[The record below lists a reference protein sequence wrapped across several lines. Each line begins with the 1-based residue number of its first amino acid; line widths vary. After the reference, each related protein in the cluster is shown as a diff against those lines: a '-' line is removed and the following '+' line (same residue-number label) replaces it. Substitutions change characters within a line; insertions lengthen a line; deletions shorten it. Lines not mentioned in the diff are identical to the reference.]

1 MFFSDEENS
10 ASRNFIVTAAI
21 WLVVGMAMGFTGAV
35 EFVAP
40 DASSGIPQVT
50 FSRIRPAHINTVAF
64 GWLSMANIGIVLYI
78 VPTLT
83 KVKLHSERL
92 ANFICLV
99 WNLVILVGGLCI
111 LNGYTEGREYAEYP
125 IPIDI
130 CVFVGLI
137 TLSFNVYMT
146 AMKRKVKKLYVSMW
160 YILGAFFWMP
170 LVYFIG
176 NRTFIRLEGL
186 NDAIVNWFYG
196 HNILGMW
203 FTTLGVGIAYYMIPK
218 LTGRPLWSHSLS
230 MLGFW
235 TIAFFYAPT
244 GTHHILQSPVP
255 EWLKA
260 LAVVF
265 SVALVIPVITVLT
278 NFFMTMKGAWWQI
291 ANNLPLRFVLTGAV
305 CYFLTCI
312 QGPFQAT
319 RAVNWYIHF
328 TQWVP
333 GHAHLALLG
342 AFSFFDWGAIYY
354 VLPRVTKRQVYSVG
368 LARAHYWFTTIGFI
382 IFFVAFTVGGLVQA
396 AGWQQG
402 MPVAQWG
409 MAMEPWWFFRALGGG
424 MMLLGNILFLINI
437 IQTLRGK
444 EPLNPASE
452 EPALSPVKQGATA

>member
-10 ASRNFIVTAAI
+10 ASRNFIITAVF
-21 WLVVGMAMGFTGAV
+21 WLVIGMTLGLTGAL
-35 EFVAP
+35 EFMAP
-40 DASSGIPQVT
+40 DMSTGVPQLT
-50 FSRIRPAHINTVAF
+50 FSKIRPAHVNTVAF

-83 KVKLHSERL
+83 RSKLFSNRI
-92 ANFICLV
+92 ANFVCLL
-99 WNLVILVGGLCI
+99 WNLAILIGGIFLI
-111 LNGYTEGREYAEYP
+111 NGYSEGREYAEYP
-125 IPIDI
+125 VPIDVVVLI
-130 CVFVGLI
+130 GLI
-137 TLSFNVYMT
+137 TLSFVVYMT
-146 AMKRKVKKLYVSMW
+146 AVNRNVKKLYVSLW

-176 NRTFIRLEGL
+176 NRTFVRLDGL
-186 NDAIVNWFYG
+186 NDGIVNWFYG

-278 NFFMTMKGAWWQI
+278 NFFMTMKGNWWQL
-291 ANNLPLRFVLTGAV
+291 ANNLPLRFILTGAFFYLV
-305 CYFLTCI
+305 TCI

-319 RAVNWYIHF
+319 RSINWYLHF

-333 GHAHLALLG
+333 GHAHAALLG
-342 AFSFFDWGAIYY
+342 AFSNFDMGAIYFI
-354 VLPRVTKRQVYSVG
+354 LPRVLNKQFYSVA
-368 LARAHYWFTTIGFI
+368 LAKAHYWFTLIGFS
-382 IFFVAFTVGGLVQA
+382 IFYAAFTIAGLVQS
-396 AGWQQG
+396 AGWHAG
-402 MPVAQWG
+402 APVGTWSVELQPYWI
-409 MAMEPWWFFRALGGG
+409 FRALGGT
-424 MMLLGNILFLINI
+424 MMWFGNVLFLFNI
-437 IQTLRGK
+437 IQTIRGVK
-444 EPLNPASE
+444 PLDAPE
-452 EPALSPVKQGATA
+452 VEPAMSPKKG

>member
-10 ASRNFIVTAAI
+10 ASRNFIITAVF
-21 WLVVGMAMGFTGAV
+21 WLVIGMTLGLTGAL
-35 EFVAP
+35 EFMAP
-40 DASSGIPQVT
+40 DMSTGVPQLT
-50 FSRIRPAHINTVAF
+50 FSRIRPAHVNTVAF

-83 KVKLHSERL
+83 RSRL
-92 ANFICLV
+92 FSNKIANFVCLL
-99 WNLVILVGGLCI
+99 WNLAILIGGIFLI
-111 LNGYTEGREYAEYP
+111 NGYSEGREYAEYP
-125 IPIDI
+125 VPIDVVVLI
-130 CVFVGLI
+130 GLI
-137 TLSFNVYMT
+137 TLSFVVYMT
-146 AMKRKVKKLYVSMW
+146 AVNRNVKKLYVSLW

-176 NRTFIRLEGL
+176 NRTFVRLDGL
-186 NDAIVNWFYG
+186 NDGIVNWFYG

-278 NFFMTMKGAWWQI
+278 NFFMTMKGNWWQL
-291 ANNLPLRFVLTGAV
+291 ANNLPLRFVLTGAFFYLV
-305 CYFLTCI
+305 TCI

-319 RAVNWYIHF
+319 RSINWYLHF

-333 GHAHLALLG
+333 GHAHAALLG
-342 AFSFFDWGAIYY
+342 AFSNFDMGAIYFI
-354 VLPRVTKRQVYSVG
+354 LPRVLNKQFYSVA
-368 LARAHYWFTTIGFI
+368 LAKAHYWFTLIGFS
-382 IFFVAFTVGGLVQA
+382 IFYAAFTIAGLVQS
-396 AGWQQG
+396 AGWHAG
-402 MPVAQWG
+402 APVGTWSVELQPYWI
-409 MAMEPWWFFRALGGG
+409 FRALGGA
-424 MMLLGNILFLINI
+424 MMWFGNVLFLFNI
-437 IQTLRGK
+437 IQTIRGVK
-444 EPLNPASE
+444 PLDAPE
-452 EPALSPVKQGATA
+452 VEPALSPKKG

>member
-1 MFFSDEENS
+1 MFCSHEENS
-10 ASRNFIVTAAI
+10 GSKNFIITAAI
-21 WLVVGMAMGFTGAV
+21 WLVVGMSLGLLGAV
-35 EFVAP
+35 EFAAP
-40 DASSGIPQVT
+40 DISAGIPQLT
-50 FSRIRPAHINTVAF
+50 FSRVRPAHINIVAF

-83 KVKLHSERL
+83 KSKLHSEKL
-92 ANFICLV
+92 ANLICVV
-99 WNLVILVGGLCI
+99 WNLVILAGGLCL
-111 LNGYTEGREYAEYP
+111 LNGYSEGREYAELP
-125 IPIDI
+125 VPLDI
-130 CVFVGLI
+130 VVLIGLSVM
-137 TLSFNVYMT
+137 SFNVYLT
-146 AMKRKVKKLYVSMW
+146 AINRNVKKLYVSLW

-170 LVYFIG
+170 IVYFIG
-176 NRTFIRLEGL
+176 NRTFVRLDGL

-218 LTGRPLWSHSLS
+218 LSGRPLWSHSLS

-244 GTHHILQSPVP
+244 GTHHILQAPVP

-278 NFFMTMKGAWWQI
+278 NFFMTMRGAWWQI

-342 AFSFFDWGAIYY
+342 TFSFFDFGAIYY
-354 VLPRVTKRQVYSVG
+354 ILPRILGRQMFSVG
-368 LARAHYWFTTIGFI
+368 LARAHYWFTVIGFI
-382 IFFVAFTVGGLVQA
+382 IFFLAFTIGGLVQA

-402 MPVAQWG
+402 MPVGQWTNS
-409 MAMEPWWFFRALGGG
+409 MEPWWVFRALGGTL
-424 MMLLGNILFLINI
+424 MWFGNILFLTNI
-437 IQTLRGK
+437 IQTVRGK
-444 EPLNPASE
+444 APLNPPDE
-452 EPALSPVKQGATA
+452 EPAMSPIKKVEA